1 MECFTRIF
9 DAYFLSSAL
18 HGDNEIRLGSRGRLT
33 YMNCF
38 ELVKNYE
45 FSCPFKLRD
54 MNHADKLTRGP
65 RKKHSPM
72 IVKCSTEEVLESFRF
87 TKVSDWASSEDL

>member
-18 HGDNEIRLGSRGRLT
+18 HGDNEIRFGSRGRLT

-65 RKKHSPM
+65 RVTAWTSCGSGM
-72 IVKCSTEEVLESFRF
+72 WCVL
-87 TKVSDWASSEDL
+87 VCL